1 MTEKPLFN
9 PEGLFP
15 SSSLQTEPSGGP
27 LKLSQWSST
36 SGADLSDADKVMGY
50 SNYLRQYNLDQGS
63 LNRETEMGIT
73 AAATQMLREVD
84 PAYKMSMDIGTVDTD
99 ASLIQQAFGEESKNN
114 FLDALN
120 KGYTRNDFVEEINE
134 AKQHLVEQGT
144 LKLASLKKQ
153 SAEGNPYFEVIGTSN
168 IVDKNKAINDSINAG
183 ALRHRDMWQVPI
195 GLEELS
201 QGVSR
206 FKAITANK
214 IRNEFADASKSE
226 QYKDFYEQV
235 RKDAKEHFSTEGN
248 DPAALITKA
257 RTLLA
262 ATNKGVD
269 ILDNEGLRSRFD
281 DEDIMGVLE
290 QFAVSDQYESGE
302 AKFISDPKRLS
313 ENIKITG
320 NGHAVAHLQLI
331 LDKEKFDKALDQK
344 DLTSNQRDQLQ
355 NYRTW
360 WYESYYD
367 SYDEL
372 FSDSTVSDEW
382 SEAKVQGK
390 SENQTNGEILEKFLS
405 DDSNYSG
412 ISNRLGLFVD
422 SIKDSFSGL
431 VAVAPA
437 LFGNKK
443 AIDHLVKQEQDRSN
457 RREVAK
463 VFGDEFGLIEDLGG
477 MIAPVLT
484 DIGATAMLSAAT
496 RGVGGVAYL
505 SGKQGVKLT
514 TKGLV
519 TSMSGSILSKQF
531 GETARDTA
539 VRISARKLI
548 EVSGQQGAK
557 GTMDAIKAYNK
568 LASTKFFRR
577 GTQTP
582 FLFLTA
588 ANRSAGG
595 TYATV
600 YSNID
605 GTHEEKHDAALGA
618 ALRAGTATGLITSA
632 FSFVGAGGLE
642 DALLRGMTYSQ
653 KAFMLN
659 RMAGS
664 PLTQLNVKKTNEVI
678 KQHITK
684 RLNDIT
690 KKGFGDIYQRFLR
703 AGTEE
708 FVEEALDEFVNQ
720 TIVDA
725 SLDRDTPFID
735 KISGAMYAGLLG
747 GIIGQGAVGARSILN
762 KNSREASSIFMAQ
775 EEDALINAL
784 RESGSPL
791 TANVL
796 SNVRSSQLT
805 QGELSELAVERQTRQ
820 LLRMPAGAE
829 LPTTGPAIDVAEEAR
844 LAEQSPINK
853 TSSELKQQRLN
864 DLENPNPKDQQ
875 EAGEIVT
882 QINNS
887 EVEIN
892 VEEVLKSEDFQ
903 NFSEEQ
909 AATGTKEENIE
920 KNNVVDP
927 NVELQQAAN
936 QQIENDIEAS
946 SKLESDTDLSEEEQS
961 QLEKKFQ
968 DNLSNMLNIVDGFG
982 AKIQFDDEAKTAFA
996 FNTRTQSIIINKGQ
1010 VAGLI
1015 HKLNPRN
1022 GKALTKAIL
1031 TEELI
1036 HKGSYNILTRG
1047 ERKAVFDTLSKSD
1060 QDRLVDNYYR
1070 TPEDRAAAKQRL
1082 AENDIRERDTV
1093 VEELLRMEAQK
1104 AMSGFTSEEN
1114 YEFFSQNPSAL
1125 RVFLRYLGNLISRL
1139 RRYFEAEPD
1148 NPYLAATTNRVI
1160 RAYNAMKNGF
1170 EVTSLPA
1177 FSPDNPAN
1185 TFELIASQIRT
1196 EGEKPFSDVEGINE
1210 VAGQRVVD
1218 AATNAEYLELAKDPE
1233 KNKQALQDMVDKAA
1247 IAAGY
1252 LSTPSSFS
1260 NPRSGL
1266 NEMYH
1271 GTASEF
1277 DAFSYNKIGTGAGFQ
1292 FGTGFYF
1299 SEAKEQAEYY
1309 TGPADEDGSREGKI
1323 LSAYLKVENPKDYF
1337 APPLEGDE
1345 LRSVL
1350 SRIAEM
1356 ELQDMRAEDPEASI
1370 DDTFLSD
1377 YGGME
1382 GAIELLSNETKIADQ
1397 LGSMLGSGIDA
1408 KYTHQAVKEITGTDA
1423 LVGYDWYGLT
1433 TVVLTP
1439 EQIKLSDPVTYDAEG
1454 NVIPLAERFDET
1466 TDELVRSSIVADA
1479 KYLELANDPKKNK
1492 QELQDM
1498 VDRAAIQAG
1507 YTPTNRYHG
1516 TRAFKFDAF
1525 DNFSTKSND
1534 VGFHFG
1540 TKQAAE
1546 DRIEATRPAPTLKR
1560 GEIKFES
1567 SSELRGNK
1575 GKIYTVY
1582 LKTQN
1587 PLRLDEQG
1595 TFMSTSVGWDIGHI
1609 LRQIF
1614 EGDTRSDNKGAD
1626 HVIPQEFESDA
1637 DAYFEGMLTTEMV
1650 YDGQLMEVDPFEL
1663 FTVFEETKWMD
1674 AYLKSKGF
1682 DSIVYNNKV
1691 EDSGNDS
1698 YIVFNP
1704 NNIKSSDPVTKDA
1717 EGNIIPL
1724 SQRFDSTTD
1733 KLVRSSIVS
1742 GVEYRVHDA
1751 QSLIDETFANNAIGV
1766 DRDPIDSG
1774 LRGSRVHEIAKLFD
1788 SLIKDEERIIWN
1800 ESKEGTD
1807 KYAENVSRAGDRVA
1821 NLLHRSID
1829 EYPQFATWYE
1839 ERIDMA
1845 MDIFEE
1851 LDPDISKPENS
1862 FVLKILLA
1870 VTSNG
1875 AKVLAQ
1881 TKDSWNIYKEWK
1893 KTGKLNNAVRSS
1905 GDRGDQVAKH
1915 LADTDKFIERVGW
1928 EKLKAFFDRSGTVA
1942 EVRDALVS
1950 DLGVDSEVAKD
1961 ILESKGELIDE
1972 VVPFSIFYGP
1982 KLGSFYH
1989 NLNGKFDSITMDR
2002 WFLRTFGKLTG
2013 TQLKKISRKVMA
2025 EKRDRFSRA
2034 FRAYVAS
2041 DPKGGLLSAAK
2052 LSTRLK
2058 DPKGETRDN
2067 VVAALV
2073 KYFAKKPNRSFY
2085 YDKKTGDRI
2094 PTDEKL
2100 IPKKAPKLAD
2110 LRLAA
2115 NGLKL
2120 YLDGVNVKDH
2130 PEGGG
2135 HRRFTRQAMLDGI
2148 NKLEQRTG
2156 TKLVPAEAQALL
2168 WYYEKETHRLFGSAQ
2183 ERDPDYGSAANEVFR
2198 NERGEDALNFRPS
2211 IGNRRRSEQRT
2222 DDIGSDARVDRTG
2235 EDVLESDDEV
2245 IASQLSP
2252 DTASKK
2258 ALARF
2263 GNLTGMLKVPQFYS
2277 GKYRGK
2283 FTGLKK
2289 WLNGVAGEADPRLRE
2304 LYENELNLRNAVGDQ
2319 VTLWRD
2325 KLEEL
2330 VAKDYPEG
2338 NPPIDLFRKITG
2350 DPEGMSLS
2358 QNTVG
2363 YINNLVGKA
2372 KKKIIAEKKKA
2383 QANLTPKDL
2392 AYVQAEEKYVADLAV
2407 VDKYKTNLYN
2417 KAYAAQK
2424 KVMQREKNEA
2434 IEELGGFDNDGV
2446 PKSELAIHLLGL
2458 RTQIDEFSKAIRDL
2472 YPNDPESKERLQA
2485 TIDKNLEVYLTRSY
2499 RLFTEAGFIRKVM
2512 YDPNYASTR
2521 KNAVKFFEDQ
2531 YIKERSR
2538 TLFKNEEIAT
2548 LQQAEEQALQELRDS
2563 PIEPDSGLTELT
2575 HGLMLEFL
2583 NMYSPKSSGWLQVTP
2598 QMSFRGGKSFGTVLA
2613 DKLKDRKNIPQELK
2627 ALMGEEV
2634 DATGYDAAL
2643 RTYMHVGIMAS
2654 HQAFLRNLVEVGR
2667 GQKEGE
2673 KWLLTL
2679 DEVNKEP
2686 DKQDYELIDLRS
2698 DKAYNPFVINGKTLY
2713 AHKDLIEAVRAMGS
2727 SNEYVLNETDKA
2739 ASVINR
2745 AIGSMTGTAM
2755 AAKTLGS
2762 VGFYMRN
2769 ALGNVLYF
2777 GLSQGNLPTLSMGK
2791 TFVKEIGRKKLFFLR
2806 GKLNREAVQAYY
2818 SELKALGVIGDELR
2832 PKMLEELFG
2841 GDKTPAQM
2849 MEEAT
2854 GVVEEIGK
2862 MESIKNKSK
2871 AVTDKINSLYTNLKD
2886 LSAAMDTF
2894 YKIDYFERELKTI
2907 RKAVAAAKSDDTEYF
2922 QLSEYDMQRKAARIV
2937 KRTAQSF
2944 SQAMPFVKGW
2954 AKSSVGQM
2962 FAPFVRFKG
2971 EVARITVN
2979 TTKLAF
2985 QELAHPNKVI
2995 RLRGA
3000 RRLAGQTAVMGGVSA
3015 MVPVLLRLAQNI
3027 TDEEDESLRATT
3039 VSYLKNHTF
3048 FIMQGMIPKV
3058 QDEGKLYTYDFT
3070 YLNPFSLVVDPFL
3083 RSFEKIAQGKDTG
3096 EIMKVFAESMIF
3108 DQYLDEQIFAGAL
3121 LALRKNKDPET
3132 GRAIWG
3138 TKEDSLDQFSK
3149 MGIFLWKEAFEP
3161 RIIKTGREVAK
3172 GLTVDKER
3180 ALERALLRIAEEFL
3194 PLKPYELDLR
3204 TNLSRYMNNIR
3215 METQIASRG
3224 KNQAFYADKMSKQDV
3239 FDIVEKELE
3248 YKKNIDREAH
3258 KVFKGIMELSKK
3270 TDTPITEDEL
3280 RKIAV
3285 SNQIGKRRFSL
3296 IMRGM
3301 TETPRKANIDFQK
3314 RLRAKMQEDPKFV
3327 ERADQFNEAYK
3338 SYSRYLFH

>member
-15 SSSLQTEPSGGP
+15 STPMQNEPSEGP

-36 SGADLSDADKVMGY
+36 SGAELSDLDKVLGY
-50 SNYLRQYNLDQGS
+50 SNYLRQHSLDQGT
-63 LNRETEMGIT
+63 LDREAEIGIT
-73 AAATQMLREVD
+73 TATAQMLGRVD
-84 PAYKMSMDIGTVDTD
+84 PTYKMSMDVGTTDTD
-99 ASLIQQAFGEESKNN
+99 AALIGQAFGEDAKNN
-114 FLDALN
+114 FIESLD
-120 KGYTRNDFVEEINE
+120 KGFTRNDFTEELNE
-134 AKQHLVEQGT
+134 AKQHLVENGT
-144 LKLASLKKQ
+144 LKLASLKKK
-153 SAEGNPYFEVIGTSN
+153 SAEGNNYFEVIGASN
-168 IVDKNKAINDSINAG
+168 IVDKNKAVNDALNAG
-183 ALRHRDMWQVPI
+183 ALRHRDMWQVPT
-195 GLEELS
+195 GLEEFS
-201 QGVSR
+201 AGVSR

-214 IRNEFADASKSE
+214 IRNEFAAASKSE
-226 QYKDFYEQV
+226 ENKDLYDEV
-235 RKDAKEHFSTEGN
+235 RAEAKEHFSSEGN
-248 DPAALITKA
+248 DPSALITKS
-257 RTLLA
+257 RDLLS
-262 ATNKGVD
+262 NIRSSDSG
-269 ILDNEGLRSRFD
+269 ISNEAFRARFD
-281 DEDIMGVLE
+281 DDDIMGVLE
-290 QFAVSDQYESGE
+290 QLAVSDQYASGE
-302 AKFISDPKRLS
+302 AKFISDPEKLGD
-313 ENIKITG
+313 NIKVTS
-320 NGHAVAHLQLI
+320 NGHAIAHLELI
-331 LDKEKFDKALDQK
+331 LDKQKFEAALNQK
-344 DLTSNQRDQLQ
+344 ELSDNQRDQLT
-355 NYRTW
+355 NYRGW
-360 WYESYYD
+360 WFDAHYEGYN
-367 SYDEL
+367 EM

-382 SEAKVQGK
+382 TEAKIQGATESK
-390 SENQTNGEILEKFLS
+390 SNGQILEEFIG

-412 ISNRLGLFVD
+412 FKNRLGLFVD
-422 SIKDSFSGL
+422 SIKDSFTGL

-437 LFGNKK
+437 LFGNKN
-443 AIDHLVKQEQDRSN
+443 AINYLSEQEQDRVN

-463 VFGDEFGLIEDLGG
+463 VFGDEFGIAADVGS
-477 MIAPVLT
+477 MIAPVLV
-484 DIGATAMLSAAT
+484 DIGATAMLSAGT
-496 RGVGGVAYL
+496 LGLGGLAYIG
-505 SGKQGVKLT
+505 GKQGVRVT
-514 TKGLV
+514 VKGLV
-519 TSMSGSILSKQF
+519 TSMTGSILSKQF
-531 GETARDTA
+531 GETAADTA
-539 VRISARKLI
+539 VRLSARKLI
-548 EVSGQQGAK
+548 EISGKGGAK
-557 GTMDAIKAYNK
+557 GTMEAIQAYNK
-568 LASTKFFRR
+568 LAATKFFRR

-582 FLFLTA
+582 FLFATA

-600 YSNID
+600 YNNFE
-605 GTHEEKHDAALGA
+605 GTHDEKHDAALGA

-653 KAFMLN
+653 KVFMLN
-659 RMAGS
+659 RIGGS
-664 PLTQLNVKKTNEVI
+664 PITQLNVKKSNELIKAHIQGRLDKLSKTN
-678 KQHITK
+678 
-684 RLNDIT
+684 
-690 KKGFGDIYQRFLR
+690 FGDIYQRFLR

-708 FVEEALDEFVNQ
+708 FVEEALDEFINQ
-720 TIVDA
+720 FIVDA
-725 SLDRDTPFID
+725 SLDRETPLID

-747 GIIGQGAVGARSILN
+747 GIIGQGAAGARSIIN
-762 KNSREASSIFMAQ
+762 KNNREAASIFMAQ

-796 SNVRSSQLT
+796 SNVSSSQLT

-829 LPTTGPAIDVAEEAR
+829 LPTTGPAIEIAEKAS
-844 LAEQSPINK
+844 LDEQGSINK
-853 TSSELKQQRLN
+853 TSAELKEERLN
-864 DLENPNPKDQQ
+864 NLINPDPEVQQ
-875 EAGEIVT
+875 EAQDLVK
-882 QINNS
+882 QANNS
-887 EVEIN
+887 EVQIDL
-892 VEEVLKSEDFQ
+892 EEELKSEDFQ
-903 NFSEEQ
+903 NFREEQ
-909 AATGTKEENIE
+909 AAKGTKEENIE
-920 KNNVVDP
+920 EDNVLDP
-927 NVELQQAAN
+927 NVELQQEAN
-936 QQIENDIEAS
+936 RQIEENIEAS
-946 SKLESDTDLSEEEQS
+946 SKIDPEVALSEEEQAKI
-961 QLEKKFQ
+961 QKKFQ
-968 DNLSNMLNIVDGFG
+968 DNLSNMLNIVDRFG
-982 AKIQFDDEAKTAFA
+982 AKIEFDDNAKTSFA
-996 FNTRTQSIIINKGQ
+996 FNPSSQSIIINKGQ

-1015 HKLNPRN
+1015 ANLNARN

-1036 HKGSYNILTRG
+1036 HKGSYNILTKS
-1047 ERKAVFDTLSKSD
+1047 ERKAVFDTLSKSE
-1060 QDRLVDNYYR
+1060 QNKLVDNYYR

-1082 AENDIRERDTV
+1082 AENNTRERETV
-1093 VEELLRMEAQK
+1093 VEELMRMEAQK

-1125 RVFLRYLGNLISRL
+1125 RVFLRYLQNLVSRL

-1185 TFELIASQIRT
+1185 TFELLASQIRT

-1210 VAGQRVVD
+1210 VAGQRLVD
-1218 AATNAEYLELAKDPE
+1218 AATNAEYLELAKDPK

-1252 LSTPSSFS
+1252 NS
-1260 NPRSGL
+1260 N
-1266 NEMYH
+1266 EVYH
-1271 GTASEF
+1271 GTPNEF
-1277 DAFSYNKIGTGAGFQ
+1277 TAFDYDKINS
-1292 FGTGFYF
+1292 GTGFAFGLGFYF
-1299 SEAKEQAEYY
+1299 GGNRNMASGYALAN
-1309 TGPADEDGSREGKI
+1309 GNIIP
-1323 LSAYLKVENPKDYF
+1323 AYLKIENGIPHDTP
-1337 APPLEGDE
+1337 ALSSAELVPILQEIAEAELQE
-1345 LRSVL
+1345 LRV
-1350 SRIAEM
+1350 
-1356 ELQDMRAEDPEASI
+1356 DNPEANEFE
-1370 DDTFLSD
+1370 TTLGD
-1377 YGGME
+1377 YGG
-1382 GAIELLSNETKIADQ
+1382 IEAAADLIADGNDTIAEQ
-1397 LGSMLGSGIDA
+1397 TGELFNAGVSAKNVLEAFKKITGIDA
-1408 KYTHQAVKEITGTDA
+1408 FYSNARGEKAII
-1423 LVGYDWYGLT
+1423 
-1433 TVVLTP
+1433 VVLTP

-1454 NVIPLAERFDET
+1454 NIIPLAERFDET
-1466 TDELVRSSIVADA
+1466 TDE
-1479 KYLELANDPKKNK
+1479 
-1492 QELQDM
+1492 
-1498 VDRAAIQAG
+1498 
-1507 YTPTNRYHG
+1507 
-1516 TRAFKFDAF
+1516 
-1525 DNFSTKSND
+1525 
-1534 VGFHFG
+1534 
-1540 TKQAAE
+1540 
-1546 DRIEATRPAPTLKR
+1546 
-1560 GEIKFES
+1560 
-1567 SSELRGNK
+1567 
-1575 GKIYTVY
+1575 
-1582 LKTQN
+1582 
-1587 PLRLDEQG
+1587 
-1595 TFMSTSVGWDIGHI
+1595 
-1609 LRQIF
+1609 
-1614 EGDTRSDNKGAD
+1614 
-1626 HVIPQEFESDA
+1626 
-1637 DAYFEGMLTTEMV
+1637 
-1650 YDGQLMEVDPFEL
+1650 
-1663 FTVFEETKWMD
+1663 
-1674 AYLKSKGF
+1674 
-1682 DSIVYNNKV
+1682 
-1691 EDSGNDS
+1691 
-1698 YIVFNP
+1698 
-1704 NNIKSSDPVTKDA
+1704 
-1717 EGNIIPL
+1717 
-1724 SQRFDSTTD
+1724 
-1733 KLVRSSIVS
+1733 LVRSSIVS

-1751 QSLIDETFANNAIGV
+1751 QSLIDETFANNAIGI

-1821 NLLHRSID
+1821 NLLHRSMD

-1875 AKVLAQ
+1875 AKVLTQ

-1915 LADTDKFIERVGW
+1915 LADTDNFIERVGW

-1961 ILESKGELIDE
+1961 ILKSKGELIDE

-2025 EKRDRFSRA
+2025 EKRDRFARA

-2041 DPKGGLLSAAK
+2041 DPKGGLLSAAG

-2120 YLDGVNVKDH
+2120 YLDGVTVKDD

-2198 NERGEDALNFRPS
+2198 NERGEDAINFRPS

-2263 GNLTGMLKVPQFYS
+2263 GDLTGMLEVPQYYT

-2304 LYENELNLRNAVGDQ
+2304 LYENEVNLRNAVGEQ
-2319 VTLWRD
+2319 VDLWRN
-2325 KLEEL
+2325 KLQEL
-2330 VAKDYPEG
+2330 VLKAYPKG

-2358 QNTVG
+2358 RNTVG

-2372 KKKIIAEKKKA
+2372 KRKVGLEKKKA
-2383 QANLTPKDL
+2383 QADL
-2392 AYVQAEEKYVADLAV
+2392 DSNDPLFQEAEQKYVNDLAV
-2407 VDKYKTNLYN
+2407 IDNYKTQLYN

-2434 IEELGGFDNDGV
+2434 IEALGGFDSDGV
-2446 PKSELAIHLLGL
+2446 PKGELAQHLFGL
-2458 RTQIDEFSKAIRDL
+2458 RAQIDEFSKAIRNL
-2472 YPNDPESKERLQA
+2472 YPNDPDAHRDLRA
-2485 TIDKNLEVYLTRSY
+2485 TIDRNLEVYLTRSY

-2512 YDPNYASTR
+2512 YEPNYKSTR
-2521 KNAVKFFEDQ
+2521 DNAVKFFEAQ
-2531 YIKERSR
+2531 YIKERGRS
-2538 TLFKNEEIAT
+2538 LFKKEDVAT

-2563 PIEPDSGLTELT
+2563 PTNPDSGLTEIT
-2575 HGLMLEFL
+2575 HGLMIEFL
-2583 NMYSPKSSGWLQVTP
+2583 NMYSPKSNGWLQVKP
-2598 QMSFRGGKSFGTVLA
+2598 QMTFRGGKSFGTVLA
-2613 DKLKDRKNIPQELK
+2613 DKLKDRKNIPKELK

-2654 HQAFLRNLVEVGR
+2654 HQAFLRNLVQVGR
-2667 GQKEGE
+2667 EGKEGE
-2673 KWLLTL
+2673 KWLLTAS
-2679 DEVNKEP
+2679 EVQKEP
-2686 DKQDYELIDLRS
+2686 NAKDYEMIDLRS
-2698 DKAYNPFVINGKTLY
+2698 DKAFNPFIIDGQTLY
-2713 AHKDLIEAVRAMGS
+2713 AHKDLIESVRAMGAS
-2727 SNEYVLNETDKA
+2727 TDYVLNETDKA
-2739 ASVINR
+2739 ASYINR
-2745 AIGSMTGTAM
+2745 TIGVMTGSAM

-2832 PKMLEELFG
+2832 PKMLEELFSG
-2841 GDKTPAQM
+2841 EKTPAQM

-2854 GVVEEIGK
+2854 GIVEEIGK
-2862 MESIKNKSK
+2862 LDSIKNKTKSVRK
-2871 AVTDKINSLYTNLKD
+2871 TIDGLYSNLKD

-2907 RKAVAAAKSDDTEYF
+2907 KKAVAAAKSNDTEYY
-2922 QLSEYDMQRKAARIV
+2922 QLSEYQMQRKAARIV

-2944 SQAMPFVKGW
+2944 SQAMPFIKGF

-2979 TTKLAF
+2979 TTVQAF
-2985 QELAHPNKVI
+2985 QELAHPNSVI
-2995 RLRGA
+2995 KLRGA
-3000 RRLAGQTAVMGGVSA
+3000 RRLAGQTAVMGGISA

-3027 TDEEDESLRATT
+3027 TDEEDEALRATT

-3048 FIMQGMIPKV
+3048 FIAKGFIPKV
-3058 QDEGKLYTYDFT
+3058 QDENKLYTWDFT
-3070 YLNPFSLVVDPFL
+3070 YLNPFSLVVDPFI

-3096 EIMKVFAESMIF
+3096 EVMKVFAESLIF

-3138 TKEDSLDQFSK
+3138 TQEDSFDQFYK
-3149 MGIFLWKEAFEP
+3149 MGMFLWEEAFQP
-3161 RIIKTGREVAK
+3161 KVIQTGREVAK
-3172 GLTVDKER
+3172 GLTVDKEK
-3180 ALERALLRIAEEFL
+3180 ALEQALLRIAEEFL

-3204 TNLSRYMNNIR
+3204 TNLSRYMNSIR

-3224 KNQAFYADKMSKQDV
+3224 KNKAFFADKMSKQDV
-3239 FDIVEKELE
+3239 FDIVDTELE
-3248 YKKNIDREAH
+3248 YKKNIDRQAY
-3258 KVFKGIMELSKK
+3258 KVFNGIMELSKK

-3280 RKIAV
+3280 RKLALA
-3285 SNQIGKRRFSL
+3285 NQIGKRRFSL

-3338 SYSRYLFH
+3338 SYPRYLFH

>member
-1 MTEKPLFN
+1 MQN
-9 PEGLFP
+9 
-15 SSSLQTEPSGGP
+15 EPSEGP

-36 SGADLSDADKVMGY
+36 SGAELSDLDKVLGY
-50 SNYLRQYNLDQGS
+50 SNYLRQYSLDQGT
-63 LNRETEMGIT
+63 LDREAEIGIT
-73 AAATQMLREVD
+73 TATAQMLGRVD
-84 PAYKMSMDIGTVDTD
+84 PTYKMSMDVGTTDTD
-99 ASLIQQAFGEESKNN
+99 AALIGQAFGEDAKNN
-114 FLDALN
+114 FIESLD
-120 KGYTRNDFVEEINE
+120 KGFTRNDFTEELNE
-134 AKQHLVEQGT
+134 AKQHLVENGT
-144 LKLASLKKQ
+144 LKLASLKKK
-153 SAEGNPYFEVIGTSN
+153 SAEGNNYFEVIGASN
-168 IVDKNKAINDSINAG
+168 IVDKNKAVNDALNAG
-183 ALRHRDMWQVPI
+183 ALRHRDMWQVPT
-195 GLEELS
+195 GLEEFS
-201 QGVSR
+201 AGVSR

-214 IRNEFADASKSE
+214 IRNEFAAASKSE
-226 QYKDFYEQV
+226 ENKDLYDEV
-235 RKDAKEHFSTEGN
+235 RAEAKEHFSSEGN
-248 DPAALITKA
+248 DPSALITKS
-257 RTLLA
+257 RDLLS
-262 ATNKGVD
+262 NIRSSDSG
-269 ILDNEGLRSRFD
+269 ISNEAFRARFD
-281 DEDIMGVLE
+281 DDDIMGVLE
-290 QFAVSDQYESGE
+290 QLAVSDQYASGE
-302 AKFISDPKRLS
+302 AKFISDPEKLGD
-313 ENIKITG
+313 NIKVTS
-320 NGHAVAHLQLI
+320 NGHAIAHLELI
-331 LDKEKFDKALDQK
+331 LDKQKFEAALNQK
-344 DLTSNQRDQLQ
+344 ELSDNQRDQLT
-355 NYRTW
+355 NYRGW
-360 WYESYYD
+360 WFDAHYD
-367 SYDEL
+367 GYNEM

-382 SEAKVQGK
+382 TEAKIQGATESK
-390 SENQTNGEILEKFLS
+390 TNGQILEEFIG

-412 ISNRLGLFVD
+412 FKNRLGLFVD
-422 SIKDSFSGL
+422 SIKDSFTGL

-437 LFGNKK
+437 LFGNKN
-443 AIDHLVKQEQDRSN
+443 AINYLSEQEQDRVN

-463 VFGDEFGLIEDLGG
+463 VFGDEFGIAADVGS
-477 MIAPVLT
+477 MIAPVLV
-484 DIGATAMLSAAT
+484 DIGATAMLSAGT
-496 RGVGGVAYL
+496 LGLGGLAYIG
-505 SGKQGVKLT
+505 GKQGVRVT
-514 TKGLV
+514 AKGLV
-519 TSMSGSILSKQF
+519 TSMTGSILSKQF
-531 GETARDTA
+531 GETAADTA
-539 VRISARKLI
+539 VRLSARKLI
-548 EVSGQQGAK
+548 EVSGKGGAK
-557 GTMDAIKAYNK
+557 GTMEAIQAYNK
-568 LASTKFFRR
+568 LAATKFFRR

-582 FLFLTA
+582 FLFATA

-600 YSNID
+600 YNNFE
-605 GTHEEKHDAALGA
+605 GTHDEKHDAALGA

-664 PLTQLNVKKTNEVI
+664 PITQLNVKKSNELIKAHIQGRLDKLSKTN
-678 KQHITK
+678 
-684 RLNDIT
+684 
-690 KKGFGDIYQRFLR
+690 FGDIYQRFLR

-708 FVEEALDEFVNQ
+708 FVEEALDEFINQ
-720 TIVDA
+720 FIVDA
-725 SLDRDTPFID
+725 SLDRETPLID

-747 GIIGQGAVGARSILN
+747 GIIGQGAAGARSIIN
-762 KNSREASSIFMAQ
+762 KNNREAASIFMAQ

-796 SNVRSSQLT
+796 SKIDRSL
-805 QGELSELAVERQTRQ
+805 LSEGERSVLDAPIERERQTRQ

-829 LPTTGPAIDVAEEAR
+829 LPTTGPVIEFAAKASLD
-844 LAEQSPINK
+844 EQGSINK
-853 TSSELKQQRLN
+853 TSAELKEERLN
-864 DLENPNPKDQQ
+864 NLRNPDPEVQQ
-875 EAGEIVT
+875 EAQDLVN
-882 QINNS
+882 QANNS
-887 EVEIN
+887 EVQIDLD
-892 VEEVLKSEDFQ
+892 EELKSEDFQ
-903 NFSEEQ
+903 NFREEQ

-920 KNNVVDP
+920 KDNLLDI
-927 NVELQQAAN
+927 NVELQQQAN
-936 QQIENDIEAS
+936 KDIEENIEVS
-946 SKLESDTDLSEEEQS
+946 SKVDPEVAVSEEEQAKI
-961 QLEKKFQ
+961 QKKFQ
-968 DNLSNMLNIVDGFG
+968 DNLSNMLNIVDRFG
-982 AKIQFDDEAKTAFA
+982 AKIEFDDNAKTSFA
-996 FNTRTQSIIINKGQ
+996 FNPSSQSIIINKGQ

-1015 HKLNPRN
+1015 ANLNARN

-1082 AENDIRERDTV
+1082 AENNIRERDTV
-1093 VEELLRMEAQK
+1093 VEELMRMEAQK

-1125 RVFLRYLGNLISRL
+1125 RVFLRYLQNLVSRL

-1252 LSTPSSFS
+1252 TS
-1260 NPRSGL
+1260 N
-1266 NEMYH
+1266 EVYH
-1271 GTASEF
+1271 GTPNEF
-1277 DAFSYNKIGTGAGFQ
+1277 TAFDYNKINS
-1292 FGTGFYF
+1292 GTGFAFGLGFYF
-1299 SEAKEQAEYY
+1299 GGNRTMASGYALAN
-1309 TGPADEDGSREGKI
+1309 GNIIP
-1323 LSAYLKVENPKDYF
+1323 AYLKIENGIPYDTP
-1337 APPLEGDE
+1337 ALSSEELLPILQEIVDAELQE
-1345 LRSVL
+1345 LRV
-1350 SRIAEM
+1350 
-1356 ELQDMRAEDPEASI
+1356 DNPEANEF
-1370 DDTFLSD
+1370 DTTLGD
-1377 YGGME
+1377 YGG
-1382 GAIELLSNETKIADQ
+1382 IEDAADMIADGNDTIAEQ
-1397 LGSMLGSGIDA
+1397 TGELFNVGVSAKNVLEAFKKITGIDA
-1408 KYTHQAVKEITGTDA
+1408 FYS
-1423 LVGYDWYGLT
+1423 T
-1433 TVVLTP
+1433 TRGRKGIIVVLTP

-1454 NVIPLAERFDET
+1454 NIIPLAERFDET

-1479 KYLELANDPKKNK
+1479 KYLELANDPEKNK
-1492 QELQDM
+1492 QDLQDM

-1587 PLRLDEQG
+1587 PLRLYEQG
-1595 TFMSTSVGWDIGHI
+1595 TIMSTSVGWDIGHI

-1637 DAYFEGMLTTEMV
+1637 DAYFEGTLTTEMV

-1751 QSLIDETFANNAIGV
+1751 QSLIDETFANNAIGI

-1774 LRGSRVHEIAKLFD
+1774 IRGEKPHEIAKLFD
-1788 SLIKDEERIIWN
+1788 SLIRDDQRINWQN
-1800 ESKEGTD
+1800 AKRGTD
-1807 KYAENVSRAGDRVA
+1807 EYAKNVSRAGDRVA
-1821 NLLHRSID
+1821 NILHRSMD
-1829 EYPQFATWYE
+1829 EYPNFATWYE

-1851 LDPDISKPENS
+1851 LDPDIANPDNA
-1862 FVLKILLA
+1862 FAIKILLA
-1870 VTSNG
+1870 ITSNG
-1875 AKVLAQ
+1875 NRVLAQ
-1881 TKDSWNIYKEWK
+1881 TKNSWEIYKEWK
-1893 KTGKLNNAVRSS
+1893 KTGKFKNSVKADGTRPKQIT
-1905 GDRGDQVAKH
+1905 GH
-1915 LADTDKFIERVGW
+1915 LGLLDDLIEKFGRPSIEN
-1928 EKLKAFFDRSGTVA
+1928 FFNREGTI
-1942 EVRDALVS
+1942 EEFRDALQK
-1950 DLGVDSEVAKD
+1950 DLGFTKKKAQKIAETKD
-1961 ILESKGELIDE
+1961 ELIDE
-1972 VVPFSIFYGP
+1972 VVPFSVYFGP
-1982 KLGSFYH
+1982 KLGSFYQ
-1989 NLNGKFDSITMDR
+1989 NLNGKFNSITMDR
-2002 WFLRTFGKLTG
+2002 WFLRTFGKITG
-2013 TQLKKISRKVMA
+2013 TQLKKLTPKELATKRK
-2025 EKRDRFSRA
+2025 RFEEA
-2034 FRAYVAS
+2034 FRDYVS
-2041 DPKGGLLSAAK
+2041 SEPKGGLLSDVG

-2058 DPKGETRDN
+2058 APKGETRDN
-2067 VVAALV
+2067 VVIALE
-2073 KYFAKKPNRSFY
+2073 KYFGKKSNRAFY
-2085 YDKKTGDRI
+2085 FNKKTGEKI
-2094 PTDEKL
+2094 ATEEKL
-2100 IPKKAPKLAD
+2100 VSKQAPKLDELRKASND
-2110 LRLAA
+2110 L
-2115 NGLKL
+2115 KK
-2120 YLDGVNVKDH
+2120 YIDGVVMQDDPQNAS
-2130 PEGGG
+2130 

-2168 WYYEKETHRLFGSAQ
+2168 WYYEKETHRLFGSEQ

-2198 NERGEDALNFRPS
+2198 NERGEDAVNFRPS
-2211 IGNRRRSEQRT
+2211 IGNRRRSQQQAE
-2222 DDIGSDARVDRTG
+2222 DIGSDARVARAGG
-2235 EDVLESDDEV
+2235 EVLESDNGV
-2245 IASQLSP
+2245 IASQVSP
-2252 DTASKK
+2252 DAASQK

-2263 GNLTGMLKVPQFYS
+2263 GDLTGMLEVPQYYT

-2304 LYENELNLRNAVGDQ
+2304 LYENEVNLRNAVGEQ
-2319 VTLWRD
+2319 VDLWRN
-2325 KLEEL
+2325 KLQEL
-2330 VAKDYPEG
+2330 VLKAYPKG

-2358 QNTVG
+2358 RKTVG

-2372 KKKIIAEKKKA
+2372 KRKVGLEKKKA
-2383 QANLTPKDL
+2383 QADL
-2392 AYVQAEEKYVADLAV
+2392 DSNDPLFQEAEQKYVNDLAV
-2407 VDKYKTNLYN
+2407 IDKYKTQLYN

-2434 IEELGGFDNDGV
+2434 IEALGGFDSDGV
-2446 PKSELAIHLLGL
+2446 PKGELAQHLFGL
-2458 RTQIDEFSKAIRDL
+2458 RAQIDEFSKAIRNL
-2472 YPNDPESKERLQA
+2472 YPNDPDAHRDLRA
-2485 TIDKNLEVYLTRSY
+2485 TIDRNLEVYLTRSY

-2512 YDPNYASTR
+2512 YEPNYKSTR
-2521 KNAVKFFEDQ
+2521 DNAVKFFEAQ
-2531 YIKERSR
+2531 YIKERGRS
-2538 TLFKNEEIAT
+2538 LFKKEDVAT
-2548 LQQAEEQALQELRDS
+2548 LQQAEEQALQELRAS
-2563 PIEPDSGLTELT
+2563 PTNPDSGLTEIT
-2575 HGLMLEFL
+2575 HGLMIEFL
-2583 NMYSPKSSGWLQVTP
+2583 NMYSPKSNGWLQVKP
-2598 QMSFRGGKSFGTVLA
+2598 QMTFRGGKSFGTVLA
-2613 DKLKDRKNIPQELK
+2613 DKLKDRKNIPKELK

-2654 HQAFLRNLVEVGR
+2654 HQAFLRNLVQVGR
-2667 GQKEGE
+2667 EGKEGE
-2673 KWLLTL
+2673 KWLLTAS
-2679 DEVNKEP
+2679 EVQKEP
-2686 DKQDYELIDLRS
+2686 NAKDYEMIDLRS
-2698 DKAYNPFVINGKTLY
+2698 DKAFNPFIIDGQTLY
-2713 AHKDLIEAVRAMGS
+2713 AHKDLIESVRAMGAS
-2727 SNEYVLNETDKA
+2727 TDYVLNETDKA
-2739 ASVINR
+2739 ASYINR
-2745 AIGSMTGTAM
+2745 TIGVMTGSAM

-2791 TFVKEIGRKKLFFLR
+2791 TFVKEIGRKKFFFLR

-2832 PKMLEELFG
+2832 PKMLEELFSG
-2841 GDKTPAQM
+2841 EKTPAQM

-2854 GVVEEIGK
+2854 GIVEEIGK
-2862 MESIKNKSK
+2862 LDSIKNKTKSVRK
-2871 AVTDKINSLYTNLKD
+2871 TIDGLYSNLKD

-2907 RKAVAAAKSDDTEYF
+2907 KKAVAAAKSNDTEYY
-2922 QLSEYDMQRKAARIV
+2922 QLSEYQMQRKAARIV

-2944 SQAMPFVKGW
+2944 SQAMPFIKGF

-2979 TTKLAF
+2979 TTVQAF
-2985 QELAHPNKVI
+2985 QELAHPNSVI
-2995 RLRGA
+2995 KMRGA
-3000 RRLAGQTAVMGGVSA
+3000 RRLAGQTAVMGGISA

-3027 TDEEDESLRATT
+3027 TDEEDEALRATT

-3048 FIMQGMIPKV
+3048 FIAKGFIPKV
-3058 QDEGKLYTYDFT
+3058 QDENKLYTWDFT

-3096 EIMKVFAESMIF
+3096 EVMKVFAESLIF

-3138 TKEDSLDQFSK
+3138 TQEDSFDQFYK
-3149 MGIFLWKEAFEP
+3149 MGMFLWEEAFQP
-3161 RIIKTGREVAK
+3161 KVIQTGREVAK
-3172 GLTVDKER
+3172 GLTVDKEK
-3180 ALERALLRIAEEFL
+3180 ALEQALLRIAEEFL

-3204 TNLSRYMNNIR
+3204 TNLSRYMNSIR

-3224 KNQAFYADKMSKQDV
+3224 KNKAFFADKMSKQDV
-3239 FDIVEKELE
+3239 FDIVDTELE
-3248 YKKNIDREAH
+3248 YKKNIDRQAY
-3258 KVFKGIMELSKK
+3258 KVFNGIMELSKK

-3280 RKIAV
+3280 RKLALA
-3285 SNQIGKRRFSL
+3285 NQIGKRRFSL

-3338 SYSRYLFH
+3338 SYPRYLFH

>member
-214 IRNEFADASKSE
+214 IRNEFAEASKSE

-248 DPAALITKA
+248 DPSALITKA

-390 SENQTNGEILEKFLS
+390 NENQTNGEILEKFLS

-653 KAFMLN
+653 KAFILN

-844 LAEQSPINK
+844 LAEQRPINK

-864 DLENPNPKDQQ
+864 DLENPDPNTQQ

-1047 ERKAVFDTLSKSD
+1047 EREAVFDTLSKSD

-1185 TFELIASQIRT
+1185 TFELLASQIRT

-1210 VAGQRVVD
+1210 VAGQRLVD

-1252 LSTPSSFS
+1252 TS
-1260 NPRSGL
+1260 N
-1266 NEMYH
+1266 EVYH
-1271 GTASEF
+1271 GTPNEF
-1277 DAFSYNKIGTGAGFQ
+1277 TAFDYNKINS
-1292 FGTGFYF
+1292 GTGFAFGLGFYF
-1299 SEAKEQAEYY
+1299 GGNRTMASGYALAN
-1309 TGPADEDGSREGKI
+1309 GNIIP
-1323 LSAYLKVENPKDYF
+1323 AYLKIENGIPYDTP
-1337 APPLEGDE
+1337 ALSSEELLPILQEIVDAELQE
-1345 LRSVL
+1345 LRV
-1350 SRIAEM
+1350 
-1356 ELQDMRAEDPEASI
+1356 DNPEANEM
-1370 DDTFLSD
+1370 DTIIGD
-1377 YGGME
+1377 YGG
-1382 GAIELLSNETKIADQ
+1382 IEAAADMIADGNDTIAEQ
-1397 LGSMLGSGIDA
+1397 TGELFNTGASAKNVLEAFKKITGIDA
-1408 KYTHQAVKEITGTDA
+1408 FYS
-1423 LVGYDWYGLT
+1423 T
-1433 TVVLTP
+1433 TRGRKGIIVVLTP

-1454 NVIPLAERFDET
+1454 NIIPLAERFDET
-1466 TDELVRSSIVADA
+1466 TDEIVRSSIVADA
-1479 KYLELANDPKKNK
+1479 KYLELANDPEKNK

-1516 TRAFKFDAF
+1516 TGAANKFESF
-1525 DNFSTKSND
+1525 ESRSISSSTRTD

-1540 TKQAAE
+1540 TKQAAK
-1546 DRIEATRPAPTLKR
+1546 DRIKAKRPTPQQLKLAPSMEK
-1560 GEIKFES
+1560 KFGDG
-1567 SSELRGNK
+1567 RM
-1575 GKIYTVY
+1575 YTVY

-1587 PLRLDEQG
+1587 PLRLSEEEG
-1595 TFMSTSVGWDIGHI
+1595 SGGWGLDHI

-1614 EGDTRSDNKGAD
+1614 EGDG
-1626 HVIPQEFESDA
+1626 ILPEFESDA
-1637 DAYFEGMLTTEMV
+1637 DAYFDGNLSTEMV
-1650 YDGQLMEVDPFEL
+1650 YDGQLSEMEAFEVDNV
-1663 FTVFEETKWMD
+1663 TEETKWMD

-1682 DSIVYNNKV
+1682 DSIVYKNKV

-1698 YIVFNP
+1698 YIIFNP

-1875 AKVLAQ
+1875 AKVLTQ

-2407 VDKYKTNLYN
+2407 VDNYKTNLYN

-2512 YDPNYASTR
+2512 YDSNYASTR

-2791 TFVKEIGRKKLFFLR
+2791 TFMKEIGRKKFFFLR

-2922 QLSEYDMQRKAARIV
+2922 QLSEYEMQRKAARIV

-2995 RLRGA
+2995 RMRGA

-3048 FIMQGMIPKV
+3048 FIMKGIIPKV

-3215 METQIASRG
+3215 METQIASRA

-3280 RKIAV
+3280 RKLAV